1 MKHIKDFM
9 MRGLMASVGGPVI
22 LALVYRSLPAQT
34 LRVQEV
40 CLGILTSAL
49 MAFIAGGVS
58 VLYDLEKLP
67 LLAATFLHAVV
78 LFADYILIYLLNGW
92 IKPAQ
97 ILLFTGIFFGG
108 YFVVWLLVWQIIR
121 MRVKRINRRMQ
132 G

>member
-108 YFVVWLLVWQIIR
+108 YFAVWLLVWQIIR

>member
-49 MAFIAGGVS
+49 MAFIAGGIS

>member
-49 MAFIAGGVS
+49 MAFIAGGIS

-67 LLAATFLHAVV
+67 LLAATFLHAAV

-108 YFVVWLLVWQIIR
+108 YFAVWLLVWQIIR

>member
-1 MKHIKDFM
+1 MKHIKDFVV
-9 MRGLMASVGGPVI
+9 RGLMASVGGPVI

-67 LLAATFLHAVV
+67 LLAATFLHAAV

>member
-67 LLAATFLHAVV
+67 LLAATFLHAAV

-108 YFVVWLLVWQIIR
+108 YFAVWLLVWQIIR

>member
-1 MKHIKDFM
+1 MKHIKDFLV
-9 MRGLMASVGGPVI
+9 RGLMASVGGPVI

-34 LRVQEV
+34 LCVREV

-49 MAFIAGGVS
+49 MAFIAGGIS

-67 LLAATFLHAVV
+67 LLLATFLHAVV

-92 IKPAQ
+92 IKPTQ

-108 YFVVWLLVWQIIR
+108 YFAVWLLVWQIIR

-132 G
+132 A

>member
-132 G
+132 V

>member
-67 LLAATFLHAVV
+67 LLAATFLHAAV

-108 YFVVWLLVWQIIR
+108 YFAVWLLVWQIIR

-132 G
+132 V

>member
-49 MAFIAGGVS
+49 MAFIAGGIS

-67 LLAATFLHAVV
+67 LLAATFLHAAV

>member
-67 LLAATFLHAVV
+67 LLAATFLHAAV

>member
-1 MKHIKDFM
+1 MKHIKDFV

-49 MAFIAGGVS
+49 MAFIAGGIS

-92 IKPAQ
+92 INHA
-97 ILLFTGIFFGG
+97 
-108 YFVVWLLVWQIIR
+108 
-121 MRVKRINRRMQ
+121 
-132 G
+132 

>member
-1 MKHIKDFM
+1 MKHIKDFVV
-9 MRGLMASVGGPVI
+9 RGLMASVGGPVI

-49 MAFIAGGVS
+49 MAFIVGGIS

-92 IKPAQ
+92 IKPTQ

-108 YFVVWLLVWQIIR
+108 YFAVWLLVWQIIR

>member
-1 MKHIKDFM
+1 MKHIKDFV

-49 MAFIAGGVS
+49 MAFIAGGIS

-67 LLAATFLHAVV
+67 LLAATFLHAAV

-108 YFVVWLLVWQIIR
+108 YFAVWLLVWQIIR

>member
-1 MKHIKDFM
+1 MKHIKDFV

-67 LLAATFLHAVV
+67 LLAATFLHAAV

-108 YFVVWLLVWQIIR
+108 YFAVWLLVWQIIR

>member
-1 MKHIKDFM
+1 MKHIKDFV

-49 MAFIAGGVS
+49 MAFIAGGIS

-67 LLAATFLHAVV
+67 LLAATFLHAAV